1 VEVILLEHLE
11 TLGRRGDVVRVKPG
25 YARNF
30 LLPRRL
36 AMLATPGAKR
46 LVAQEARKFAVLDQR
61 ARTDAEAIA
70 QRLGELE
77 LQIPARADDDGKLY
91 GSVSAADVAKLL
103 LEKGVEVDRRRVL
116 VDPPIKALGS
126 YDLSVKLHQDVRG
139 HVKLHVIAETS

>member
-11 TLGRRGDVVRVKPG
+11 TLGRRGEVVRVKPG

-46 LVAQEARKFAVLDQR
+46 LVEQEARKFAVIDER
-61 ARTDAEAIA
+61 ARTDAEAVA

-103 LEKGVEVDRRRVL
+103 LEKGIEVDRRRIQ
-116 VDPPIKALGS
+116 VDPPIKALGD
-126 YDLSVKLHQDVRG
+126 YDLPVKLHQDVRG
-139 HVKLHVIAETS
+139 HVKLQVIAETS